1 METRNFTIASKA
13 NKVLRF
19 NLCSSNTN
27 TFTCTSFPVFAEG
40 TNDGT
45 TRYSIDTPLKQL
57 SPAGSFRSANNPAV
71 SYNSGSGTG
80 TITFTYGSS
89 FAADKLEY
97 EASSQPRR
105 YRYFLHVNSY
115 NPGTA
120 YSAAITASSLVI
132 LGGTVSMV
140 APAAT
145 ASTVVTV
152 CSVEVS

>member
-1 METRNFTIASKA
+1 METKNFTIASKA

-27 TFTCTSFPVFAEG
+27 TFTCTAFPVFAAG

-57 SPAGSFRSANNPAV
+57 SPAGSFRSANNPTV
-71 SYNSGSGTG
+71 LYNSGSGTG

-89 FAADKLEY
+89 FATDKAEY
-97 EASSQPRR
+97 EASAQPRR

-120 YSAAITASSLVI
+120 YSASITASLFVI
-132 LGGTVSMV
+132 LGGTVAMV
-140 APAAT
+140 APVET
-145 ASTVVTV
+145 ASKVATV
-152 CSVEVS
+152 CSVEVT